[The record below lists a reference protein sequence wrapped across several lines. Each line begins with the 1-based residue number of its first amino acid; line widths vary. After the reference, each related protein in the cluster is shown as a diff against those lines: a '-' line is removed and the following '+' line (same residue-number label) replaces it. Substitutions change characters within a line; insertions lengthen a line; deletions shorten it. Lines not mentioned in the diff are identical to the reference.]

1 MGKPARVEALLKLW
15 LEDDGIN
22 KAFSQEAREEKEAE
36 FNAMEKQALKKLCD
50 KVGIDVF
57 LKDVMVDRILK
68 AENEKGAFLKPSSN
82 LEQEIADAAPKATSK
97 KDLVDTLLIKQKEE
111 SEKTQKQ
118 AEDAAQ
124 LAKTVKEYSKKSGEE
139 LKRLLTKRN
148 LDASGKKDDMVKA
161 LVDADMQ
168 DAATVAR
175 KKELLSMSSEVV
187 SKLLANRGLPTSKSK
202 NVAVESLLTHEAEI
216 QKSLKAF
223 EAKMVSV
230 VAKKGDELQKK
241 TASELKE
248 LCLKSGLA
256 AGVAKEERVNR
267 LLEAIEKD
275 GELDGVVSKVL
286 RDERKQSLET
296 MDKAALIL
304 LCENLEIDPLVK
316 EVMIER
322 LLSFEAESGEP
333 VSKKARKSNN

>member
-1 MGKPARVEALLKLW
+1 MG
-15 LEDDGIN
+15 
-22 KAFSQEAREEKEAE
+22 
-36 FNAMEKQALKKLCD
+36 
-50 KVGIDVF
+50 
-57 LKDVMVDRILK
+57 
-68 AENEKGAFLKPSSN
+68 
-82 LEQEIADAAPKATSK
+82 
-97 KDLVDTLLIKQKEE
+97 
-111 SEKTQKQ
+111 KTQKQ
-118 AEDAAQ
+118 AEHAAQ
-124 LAKTVKEYSKKSGEE
+124 LAQKVKELSKKNGEE
-139 LKRLLTKRN
+139 LKKLLTKRN

-161 LVDADMQ
+161 LIDADIQ

-175 KKELLSMSSEVV
+175 KNELMAISSEVM

-216 QKSLKAF
+216 QKKLKAY

-248 LCLKSGLA
+248 LCIGRGLA

-267 LLEAIEKD
+267 LLESIEKD

>member
-1 MGKPARVEALLKLW
+1 
-15 LEDDGIN
+15 
-22 KAFSQEAREEKEAE
+22 
-36 FNAMEKQALKKLCD
+36 LKK
-50 KVGIDVF
+50 
-57 LKDVMVDRILK
+57 
-68 AENEKGAFLKPSSN
+68 
-82 LEQEIADAAPKATSK
+82 
-97 KDLVDTLLIKQKEE
+97 
-111 SEKTQKQ
+111 
-118 AEDAAQ
+118 
-124 LAKTVKEYSKKSGEE
+124 
-139 LKRLLTKRN
+139 LLTKRN

-161 LVDADMQ
+161 LIDADMQ

-175 KKELLSMSSEVV
+175 KKELMAMSSEVM

-216 QKSLKAF
+216 QKNLKAY

-241 TASELKE
+241 AASELKE
-248 LCLKSGLA
+248 LCLGRGLA

-267 LLEAIEKD
+267 LLESIEKD

>member
-1 MGKPARVEALLKLW
+1 MGKK
-15 LEDDGIN
+15 
-22 KAFSQEAREEKEAE
+22 
-36 FNAMEKQALKKLCD
+36 
-50 KVGIDVF
+50 
-57 LKDVMVDRILK
+57 
-68 AENEKGAFLKPSSN
+68 
-82 LEQEIADAAPKATSK
+82 
-97 KDLVDTLLIKQKEE
+97 
-111 SEKTQKQ
+111 
-118 AEDAAQ
+118 
-124 LAKTVKEYSKKSGEE
+124 
-139 LKRLLTKRN
+139 LLTKRN

-161 LVDADMQ
+161 LIDADMQ

-175 KKELLSMSSEVV
+175 KKELMAMSSEVM

-216 QKSLKAF
+216 QKNLKAY

-241 TASELKE
+241 AASELKE
-248 LCLKSGLA
+248 LCLGRGLA
-256 AGVAKEERVNR
+256 AGVAKEERVNQ
-267 LLEAIEKD
+267 LLEVIEKN

>member
-1 MGKPARVEALLKLW
+1 MG
-15 LEDDGIN
+15 
-22 KAFSQEAREEKEAE
+22 
-36 FNAMEKQALKKLCD
+36 
-50 KVGIDVF
+50 
-57 LKDVMVDRILK
+57 
-68 AENEKGAFLKPSSN
+68 
-82 LEQEIADAAPKATSK
+82 
-97 KDLVDTLLIKQKEE
+97 
-111 SEKTQKQ
+111 
-118 AEDAAQ
+118 
-124 LAKTVKEYSKKSGEE
+124 
-139 LKRLLTKRN
+139 
-148 LDASGKKDDMVKA
+148 MVKA
-161 LVDADMQ
+161 LIDADMQ

-175 KKELLSMSSEVV
+175 KNELMAISSEVM

-216 QKSLKAF
+216 QKKLKAY

-256 AGVAKEERVNR
+256 AGVAKEDRVSR
-267 LLEAIEKD
+267 LLEAIQKD

-286 RDERKQSLET
+286 RDERKQSLEI

-304 LCENLEIDPLVK
+304 LCESLEIDPLVK

-333 VSKKARKSNN
+333 VAKKARKSNN

>member
-1 MGKPARVEALLKLW
+1 MG
-15 LEDDGIN
+15 
-22 KAFSQEAREEKEAE
+22 
-36 FNAMEKQALKKLCD
+36 
-50 KVGIDVF
+50 
-57 LKDVMVDRILK
+57 
-68 AENEKGAFLKPSSN
+68 
-82 LEQEIADAAPKATSK
+82 T
-97 KDLVDTLLIKQKEE
+97 
-111 SEKTQKQ
+111 
-118 AEDAAQ
+118 
-124 LAKTVKEYSKKSGEE
+124 GEE
-139 LKRLLTKRN
+139 LKKLLTKRN
-148 LDASGKKDDMVKA
+148 LDASGIKDDMVKA
-161 LVDADMQ
+161 LIDADMQ

-175 KKELLSMSSEVV
+175 KKELMAISSEVM
-187 SKLLANRGLPTSKSK
+187 SKLLANRGLPASKSK

-216 QKSLKAF
+216 QKSLEAF

-256 AGVAKEERVNR
+256 AGVAKEDRVSR
-267 LLEAIEKD
+267 LLEAIQKD

-286 RDERKQSLET
+286 RDERKQSLEI

-304 LCENLEIDPLVK
+304 LCESLEIDPLVK

-333 VSKKARKSNN
+333 VAKKARKSNN

>member
-1 MGKPARVEALLKLW
+1 MG
-15 LEDDGIN
+15 
-22 KAFSQEAREEKEAE
+22 QEAREEKEAE

-50 KVGIDVF
+50 KVGIEVF

-68 AENEKGAFLKPSSN
+68 AENEKGTSLKPSSN
-82 LEQEIADAAPKATSK
+82 LEQEIADVAPKVTSK
-97 KDLVDTLLIKQKEE
+97 KDLVDNLLIKQKEE
-111 SEKTQKQ
+111 SEKARKQ

-124 LAKTVKEYSKKSGEE
+124 LAQKVKELSKKNGEE
-139 LKRLLTKRN
+139 LKKLLTKRN
-148 LDASGKKDDMVKA
+148 LDASGKKGDMVKA
-161 LVDADMQ
+161 LIDADML

-175 KKELLSMSSEVV
+175 KKELMAISSEVM
-187 SKLLANRGLPTSKSK
+187 SKLLANRGLPASKSK
-202 NVAVESLLTHEAEI
+202 NVAVESLLTHEAEM
-216 QKSLKAF
+216 QKNLKAY
-223 EAKMVSV
+223 EAKMVSA

-248 LCLKSGLA
+248 LCIGRGLA
-256 AGVAKEERVNR
+256 ASVAKEERVNR
-267 LLEAIEKD
+267 LLEVIEKN

>member
-1 MGKPARVEALLKLW
+1 MG
-15 LEDDGIN
+15 
-22 KAFSQEAREEKEAE
+22 
-36 FNAMEKQALKKLCD
+36 
-50 KVGIDVF
+50 
-57 LKDVMVDRILK
+57 
-68 AENEKGAFLKPSSN
+68 
-82 LEQEIADAAPKATSK
+82 T
-97 KDLVDTLLIKQKEE
+97 
-111 SEKTQKQ
+111 
-118 AEDAAQ
+118 
-124 LAKTVKEYSKKSGEE
+124 GEE
-139 LKRLLTKRN
+139 LKKLLTKRN
-148 LDASGKKDDMVKA
+148 LDASGIKDDMVKA
-161 LVDADMQ
+161 LIDADMQ

-175 KKELLSMSSEVV
+175 KKELMAISSEVM

-216 QKSLKAF
+216 QKNLKAY

-248 LCLKSGLA
+248 LCIGRGLA
-256 AGVAKEERVNR
+256 ASVAKEERVNR
-267 LLEAIEKD
+267 LLEVIEKN

>member
-1 MGKPARVEALLKLW
+1 MGLAQKV
-15 LEDDGIN
+15 
-22 KAFSQEAREEKEAE
+22 RE
-36 FNAMEKQALKKLCD
+36 L
-50 KVGIDVF
+50 
-57 LKDVMVDRILK
+57 
-68 AENEKGAFLKPSSN
+68 
-82 LEQEIADAAPKATSK
+82 SK
-97 KDLVDTLLIKQKEE
+97 KT
-111 SEKTQKQ
+111 
-118 AEDAAQ
+118 
-124 LAKTVKEYSKKSGEE
+124 GEE
-139 LKRLLTKRN
+139 LKKLLTKRN

-161 LVDADMQ
+161 LIDADMQ

-175 KKELLSMSSEVV
+175 KKELMAMSSEVM

-216 QKSLKAF
+216 QKNLKAY

-241 TASELKE
+241 AASELKE
-248 LCLKSGLA
+248 LCLGRGLA

>member
-1 MGKPARVEALLKLW
+1 MG
-15 LEDDGIN
+15 
-22 KAFSQEAREEKEAE
+22 
-36 FNAMEKQALKKLCD
+36 
-50 KVGIDVF
+50 
-57 LKDVMVDRILK
+57 
-68 AENEKGAFLKPSSN
+68 
-82 LEQEIADAAPKATSK
+82 
-97 KDLVDTLLIKQKEE
+97 
-111 SEKTQKQ
+111 
-118 AEDAAQ
+118 
-124 LAKTVKEYSKKSGEE
+124 
-139 LKRLLTKRN
+139 
-148 LDASGKKDDMVKA
+148 MVKA
-161 LVDADMQ
+161 LIDADMQ

-175 KKELLSMSSEVV
+175 KKELMAMSSEVM

-241 TASELKE
+241 AASELKE
-248 LCLKSGLA
+248 LCLGRGL
-256 AGVAKEERVNR
+256 AKEERVNR

>member
-1 MGKPARVEALLKLW
+1 MGKK
-15 LEDDGIN
+15 
-22 KAFSQEAREEKEAE
+22 
-36 FNAMEKQALKKLCD
+36 
-50 KVGIDVF
+50 
-57 LKDVMVDRILK
+57 
-68 AENEKGAFLKPSSN
+68 
-82 LEQEIADAAPKATSK
+82 
-97 KDLVDTLLIKQKEE
+97 
-111 SEKTQKQ
+111 
-118 AEDAAQ
+118 
-124 LAKTVKEYSKKSGEE
+124 
-139 LKRLLTKRN
+139 LLTKRN
-148 LDASGKKDDMVKA
+148 LDAAGKKDDMVKA
-161 LVDADMQ
+161 LIDADMQ

-175 KKELLSMSSEVV
+175 KKELMAMSSEVM

-216 QKSLKAF
+216 QKNLKAY
-223 EAKMVSV
+223 EAKMVSL
-230 VAKKGDELQKK
+230 VAKKRDELQKK
-241 TASELKE
+241 TAGELKE
-248 LCLKSGLA
+248 LCVGRGLA
-256 AGVAKEERVNR
+256 AGVAKEDRVNR
-267 LLEAIEKD
+267 LVEAIEKD